1 MLQLSDKLKYLV
13 NRIKRGDNES
23 FSMFYDLTYPKMKF
37 YAKCYLKDKQVA
49 DDIVNDVYVIFC
61 KNIDDI
67 NSDKNIMNWLIK
79 VTINASINY
88 NKKTRDIPQEYIED
102 FNCDTE
108 LLEIE
113 DQILL
118 KDSILDLNEDKRN
131 LFYLYYVEERTV
143 RNIAKILS
151 CSKTKVWNDVKKLNE
166 ELRKKLQ

>member
-13 NRIKRGDNES
+13 NRIKRGDNEF